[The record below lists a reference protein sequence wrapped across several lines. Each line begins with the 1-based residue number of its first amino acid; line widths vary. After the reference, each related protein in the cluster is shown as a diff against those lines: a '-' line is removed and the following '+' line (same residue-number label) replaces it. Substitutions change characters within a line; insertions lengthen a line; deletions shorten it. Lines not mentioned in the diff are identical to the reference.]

1 MKSFPPHGAL
11 FDWDGV
17 VIDSHDAHEASWHL
31 LAAELGTELP
41 DGFFKATFGMR
52 NDRIIPE
59 FTNWAA
65 ADDTATIKA
74 LGNRKEALY
83 REILRRDGISPLPGI
98 RELLEELQAAGI
110 PCAVGSSTERANIDL
125 IIEVTGLARFF
136 HAIAASEDVSRGK
149 PAPDVFL
156 CAAARIGVTPE
167 LCFVIEDA
175 HAGIAAARAAGCRTI
190 AVATTH
196 PITSFPDADL
206 AVASLTDLPLDRI
219 RSLWPAPPSANTPTP
234 DMAE

>member
-1 MKSFPPHGAL
+1 MNPLPPLGAL

-31 LAAELGTELP
+31 LAAELGTVLP
-41 DGFFKATFGMR
+41 AGFFKATFGMR

-65 ADDTATIKA
+65 PGDTATITS

-83 REILRRDGISPLPGI
+83 RDILRRDGISPLPGI
-98 RELLEELQAAGI
+98 RELLEALHAADI

-136 HAIAASEDVSRGK
+136 KAIAASEDVSRGK

-156 CAAARIGVTPE
+156 CAASRIGVNPAD
-167 LCFVIEDA
+167 CFVIEDA
-175 HAGIAAARAAGCRTI
+175 HAGIAAAKAAGCRAI

-196 PITSFPDADL
+196 PITSFPEADL
-206 AVASLTDLPLDRI
+206 AVACLTELSLDRI
-219 RSLWPAPPSANTPTP
+219 RSLWPAPRSANAPSA